1 MAQDTERGIAFLL
14 WSNKHQA
21 WWRPNAKGYTSDR
34 AEAGRFTQAEALD
47 YVLSSAYSG
56 LLSSVTC
63 MVAAPE
69 GWPGA

>member
-1 MAQDTERGIAFLL
+1 MAHDTEPAIPFLL
-14 WSNKHQA
+14 WSNKHSA
-21 WWRPNAKGYTSDR
+21 WWRPGARGYTADR
-34 AEAGRFTQAEALD
+34 AEAGRFTQAEALH
-47 YVLSSAYSG
+47 YVLNSAYCG